1 LLDAKVLHRV
11 RGGAQARLVEQH
23 VEASP
28 RFLYP
33 CKDSF
38 YFRRLGNVGRQRH
51 RPVAGAGV
59 GSRLVEQLLAA
70 ADERDAI
77 AVLEHRQGRR
87 LADSRAGAGD
97 QRDLVRHVRSSFWL
111 RSKNGSTAASKRSG
125 CSRLTRWPA
134 TSIM

>member
-1 LLDAKVLHRV
+1 NVTGVQTCALPISHA
-11 RGGAQARLVEQH
+11 GIVEQH

-28 RFLYP
+28 RFLYS

-51 RPVAGAGV
+51 CPVL
-59 GSRLVEQLLAA
+59 GSRVGGGLVEQLLAA
-70 ADERDAI
+70 ADQRDAI
-77 AVLEHRQGRR
+77 AVLQHRQGRR
-87 LADSRAGAGD
+87 LADSRSRAGD

-125 CSRLTRWPA
+125 CSRLTR
-134 TSIM
+134 